1 METISSNAVAKTLS
15 MLALAMLGS
24 TSFAVSTWTQDLQ
37 VDCTS
42 NAQSQA
48 CTQAPAVTISA
59 WTTGTGTSANPTSGS
74 TFSSS
79 ALVYNWGSAGLGIV
93 SSNEASS
100 VTGPHAI
107 DNGYGIEA
115 MLLNFTGGPVN
126 LSSLTIGWNGTD
138 NPTIKD
144 NNGTMS
150 GGGATVNYNDSDL
163 SVLAWTGP
171 GTAPTMAGSTLLSTG
186 WTLVGNYADVGSKT
200 LNTQSPITSSIYS
213 SYWLIS
219 AYSSSY
225 NVGAGAV
232 TQAAAGVV
240 TGLNAGNDAFKVLSI
255 AGSYKP
261 STNVPEPSSIA
272 LLGLGLVGMVA
283 ARRRKQA
290 SL

>member
-1 METISSNAVAKTLS
+1 

-24 TSFAVSTWTQDLQ
+24 TGFAASTWTQDLQ
-37 VDCTS
+37 VDCAS
-42 NAQSQA
+42 NAQTQA

-93 SSNEASS
+93 SNNESSS

-138 NPTIKD
+138 NPTSSD
-144 NNGTMS
+144 NNGGTTS
-150 GGGATVNYNDSDL
+150 GTNAGGAKVNYNDSDL
-163 SVLAWTGP
+163 SILAWTGP
-171 GTAPTMAGSTLLSTG
+171 GAAPTMAGSTLLSAG
-186 WTLVGNYADVGSKT
+186 WTLVGNYADVGAKT

-225 NVGAGAV
+225 NVGANAV

-240 TGLNAGNDAFKVLSI
+240 AGLNAGNDAFKVLSI

-272 LLGLGLVGMVA
+272 LIGLGLVGVVA
-283 ARRRKQA
+283 ARRRKHA
-290 SL
+290 LRGLPT